1 MVKTAYKGKHNS
13 ETMKK
18 YFTKVTKILTL
29 KSSKMSNTN
38 DILESIPNLIAIW
51 ALEKED
57 RTIHK

>member
-13 ETMKK
+13 ETIKK
-18 YFTKVTKILTL
+18 YFTKVTKILNL

-51 ALEKED
+51 ALEK
-57 RTIHK
+57 